1 MVNKK
6 AVLITGCSSGIGR
19 ATALHLAHQG
29 FTVLATVRR
38 ESDAE
43 SLRAL
48 GQPHLIPICPLDLA
62 RPEHIPPAVEA
73 VKRELVNR
81 GIKGL
86 YAFVNNAGGGFVAP
100 VELMDVGRF
109 RTELE
114 ARLAGPVALVQALLP
129 LIREAGGRLVWVMTP
144 AIIPTPYV
152 ASIHACDFAAN
163 CLARTLD
170 IELKPWAIPV
180 IMVRCGGIQS
190 AAVGKTYAELEEQLR
205 SWPPERLALYE
216 QALRQWQEEMAAFD
230 SQRTPPEA
238 VAEVVGRALS
248 APRPRRR
255 YSIGHMARAA
265 AFLEALP
272 QGLADAILKARA

>member
-1 MVNKK
+1 MVNEK

-19 ATALHLAHQG
+19 ATALHLARQG
-29 FTVLATVRR
+29 FTVLTTVRQ

-62 RPEHIPPAVEA
+62 RLEHIPPVVEA
-73 VKRELVNR
+73 VKRELVSR

-86 YAFVNNAGGGFVAP
+86 YAFVNNAGGGFIAP

-129 LIREAGGRLVWVMTP
+129 LIREAGGRLVWIVTP

-170 IELKPWAIPV
+170 IELKRWAIPV
-180 IMVRCGGIQS
+180 IMVRCGGIQT

-216 QALRQWQEEMAAFD
+216 QTLRQWQEEMAAFD

-255 YSIGHMARAA
+255 YSVGHMARAA